1 MIILYRHV
9 VLFKIK
15 GKQLDVN
22 AKVPENVSPTRK
34 RRSITNSDTSDK
46 VGDVVILRTEKHF
59 VIKVTNIR
67 LIKKGEK
74 SISLV
79 HSNDYI
85 EQLKNTIVMSLKQ
98 GMKLLIDCD
107 HDYLKIWD
115 KLYYKFGR
123 LMLAN

>member
-1 MIILYRHV
+1 M
-9 VLFKIK
+9 FKIK

-107 HDYLKIWD
+107 HDYQKI
-115 KLYYKFGR
+115 
-123 LMLAN
+123 